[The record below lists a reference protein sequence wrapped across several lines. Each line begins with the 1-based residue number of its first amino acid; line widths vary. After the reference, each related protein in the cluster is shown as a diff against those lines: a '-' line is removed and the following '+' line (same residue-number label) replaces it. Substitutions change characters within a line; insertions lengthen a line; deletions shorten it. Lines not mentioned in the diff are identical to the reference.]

1 MLSFSGKRIFF
12 DEREDGFKN
21 LPQFLTTMPRGRPR
35 KKNKLTNAER
45 CRRSLKKRKKED
57 PDLYKTK
64 SAAYRKK
71 HYDKNKDSTQ
81 FRLKSQ
87 KNLLLTY
94 YKKEQKRKPLLKVI
108 SATKDVNA
116 SWGIELDVNSLQ
128 QYRIIKPSI
137 SQVCNIPQLTQP
149 HNILWMMTTDEKC
162 SGRIEDSFYKF
173 QDMLKENKI
182 TMVLTEAKPDK
193 IPYAPITLPLKKD
206 KNEQWNVEI
215 KWDKGLKK
223 VLIKAL
229 GEKNEW
235 HKDLK
240 KYAHKEQ
247 PYICIVGLSVQGNW
261 WFATNEREEDF
272 KEIRTMFSN
281 FSFIGVYGYPLLDD
295 GIDSADYPKWS
306 DVNEIADNN
315 IEDSKIDHKFV
326 GLEGTDASNI
336 PEDLQKLVKPCYCY
350 YTKPL
355 EQDDL
360 EPRGEYYEIV
370 KVVKNKGCECQ
381 VRFRFHEYKNKY
393 EQDVDVKDIQLV
405 GKMGRDEKRKSRRV
419 RKDFKRYSP
428 EEEDINQQEYKATLK
443 SIKQDNEK
451 LKRNIEKAREICEIQ
466 FSQRTEF
473 GSLMST
479 IKHCTISEHTSST
492 ESGAWKNVN
501 AEELLIELLRSTIPL
516 AYVDITYDFFL
527 NIIPKGVF
535 ENQITKGKDIG
546 SSYSHCAEVG
556 SERITVVSLGV
567 LINCL

>member
-1 MLSFSGKRIFF
+1 
-12 DEREDGFKN
+12 
-21 LPQFLTTMPRGRPR
+21 
-35 KKNKLTNAER
+35 
-45 CRRSLKKRKKED
+45 
-57 PDLYKTK
+57 
-64 SAAYRKK
+64 
-71 HYDKNKDSTQ
+71 
-81 FRLKSQ
+81 
-87 KNLLLTY
+87 
-94 YKKEQKRKPLLKVI
+94 
-108 SATKDVNA
+108 
-116 SWGIELDVNSLQ
+116 
-128 QYRIIKPSI
+128 
-137 SQVCNIPQLTQP
+137 
-149 HNILWMMTTDEKC
+149 
-162 SGRIEDSFYKF
+162 
-173 QDMLKENKI
+173 
-182 TMVLTEAKPDK
+182 
-193 IPYAPITLPLKKD
+193 
-206 KNEQWNVEI
+206 
-215 KWDKGLKK
+215 
-223 VLIKAL
+223 
-229 GEKNEW
+229 
-235 HKDLK
+235 
-240 KYAHKEQ
+240 
-247 PYICIVGLSVQGNW
+247 
-261 WFATNEREEDF
+261 
-272 KEIRTMFSN
+272 MFSN
-281 FSFIGVYGYPLLDD
+281 FNFIGVYGYPLLED

-336 PEDLQKLVKPCYCY
+336 PEDLQKLAKPCYCY

-360 EPRGEYYEIV
+360 EPRGEYYEIE

-381 VRFRFHEYKNKY
+381 VRFRFCEYKNKY